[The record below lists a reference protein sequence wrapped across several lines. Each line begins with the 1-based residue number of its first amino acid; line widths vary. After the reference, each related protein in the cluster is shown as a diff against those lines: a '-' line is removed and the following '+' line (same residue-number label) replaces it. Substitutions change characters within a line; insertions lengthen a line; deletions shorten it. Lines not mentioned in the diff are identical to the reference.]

1 MNLSLIL
8 RMALRALAKNK
19 MRAGLTILGI
29 VIGVAAIILLVSIS
43 QSASLMIRSQFQT
56 LGANVIVVVPGS
68 LTGGGVHLGSGSV
81 MTLTADDAD
90 AVAAECPAIAA
101 VSPIV
106 NTQAQIVAGNQNWSP
121 DEIVGVNASYP
132 TVRNWRLE
140 EGDFFTDSD
149 VRAAAKVCAVGMT
162 VAKNLFG
169 GSDCLGATIRIKNIP
184 FEVVGVLAEKGVNLF
199 GQDQDNVVLVP
210 YSTIKKRISGS
221 MFSNVDAVF
230 ISASSAARMQEVEH
244 EVELLL
250 RQRHHIRSNDADDF
264 AVLNTSDVASILKTI
279 TTVMELLLGAVASV
293 SLIVG
298 GVGIMNIMLVSVTER
313 TREIGIRLA
322 IGARSRDI
330 LRQFLI
336 EATTLSLLGGA
347 IGVAVGIASA
357 VAAAFA
363 ANAFFGGSRWP
374 LTISLEAIAAALIFA
389 GSVGM
394 FFGYYPARKASML
407 DPIESLRYE

>member
-8 RMALRALAKNK
+8 RMALRALVKNK

-90 AVAAECPAIAA
+90 AVAAECSAVAA

-132 TVRNWRLE
+132 TVRDWRLE

-210 YSTIKKRISGS
+210 YSTIQKRISGS

-230 ISASSAARMQEVEH
+230 ISASSAAQMQEVEH

-250 RQRHHIRSNDADDF
+250 RQRHH
-264 AVLNTSDVASILKTI
+264 
-279 TTVMELLLGAVASV
+279 
-293 SLIVG
+293 VG
-298 GVGIMNIMLVSVTER
+298 CDGP
-313 TREIGIRLA
+313 
-322 IGARSRDI
+322 GAR
-330 LRQFLI
+330 
-336 EATTLSLLGGA
+336 E
-347 IGVAVGIASA
+347 GV
-357 VAAAFA
+357 
-363 ANAFFGGSRWP
+363 RH
-374 LTISLEAIAAALIFA
+374 
-389 GSVGM
+389 
-394 FFGYYPARKASML
+394 
-407 DPIESLRYE
+407 DPEQRR

>member
-1 MNLSLIL
+1 
-8 RMALRALAKNK
+8 
-19 MRAGLTILGI
+19 
-29 VIGVAAIILLVSIS
+29 
-43 QSASLMIRSQFQT
+43 
-56 LGANVIVVVPGS
+56 
-68 LTGGGVHLGSGSV
+68 
-81 MTLTADDAD
+81 
-90 AVAAECPAIAA
+90 
-101 VSPIV
+101 
-106 NTQAQIVAGNQNWSP
+106 
-121 DEIVGVNASYP
+121 
-132 TVRNWRLE
+132 
-140 EGDFFTDSD
+140 
-149 VRAAAKVCAVGMT
+149 MT

-210 YSTIKKRISGS
+210 YSTIQKRISGS

-230 ISASSAARMQEVEH
+230 ISASSAAQMQEVEH